1 MYRKLAI
8 SGVSLLALMTLV
20 VSAQVPNGY
29 PNQAFPPPVGTSPTT
44 TAPAYGVPFTWSD
57 GATRREE
64 IELDHKSKELVK
76 KLAKAEGE
84 NKEKTK
90 TQLTE
95 ILGKQFDV
103 RQKRHQDEIEALE
116 KQLKKLKDLVQK
128 RQENRR
134 EIISKRLEQ
143 LGREAEGLGW

>member
-8 SGVSLLALMTLV
+8 SAVSVLALMTLV
-20 VSAQVPNGY
+20 VSAQVPNNF
-29 PNQAFPPPVGTSPTT
+29 PNQPLQAQPGAIPQGFPQGALWLDAFSSR
-44 TAPAYGVPFTWSD
+44 A
-57 GATRREE
+57 RKEE

-76 KLAKAEGE
+76 QLGKAEGE
-84 NKEKTK
+84 NKEKIK
-90 TQLTE
+90 TTLTE
-95 ILGKQFDV
+95 VLGKQFDA

-116 KQLKKLKDLVQK
+116 KQLKKLKDVVQK